1 MNTAF
6 FIAKRY
12 FFSRKKKNFI
22 NVISILSMSIV
33 GFATIALV
41 VVLSVFN
48 GLEDLIR
55 SLYNTFDPEIKITAA
70 KGKSFEVDSAF
81 LNKIRQVE
89 GVDIITEVIEDWA
102 HMRHN
107 KNEKLVIVKGVS
119 SNFEHHHRMDSVI
132 VEGDFMLEK
141 GYRNFAIIG
150 RGIQQDLA
158 ISVYDDLGFAWLT
171 YPMKKEGAKTNST
184 NIYSNYQLNQKTIKP
199 GAVFAIE
206 KQYDDKFVFVP
217 VDVAKEFMA
226 FENNR
231 TCLEI
236 KTKGNNINEVRD
248 RLRKLLG
255 ENFLILNSDEQ
266 HSSLLKAIKIEK
278 LFVCF
283 VCFVFAIILIIASV
297 NIFFCLTMLAVDK
310 KIDVAVLSSLGASE
324 KFIRNLF
331 LFEGFIIAGIG
342 AFTGLIL
349 GVLLC
354 LAQQTFGFVSM
365 GMETAIVDAYP
376 VKMEVMDFVFT
387 GITIFVIT
395 IAISYRPAVKA
406 SRFNLRENLS

>member
-6 FIAKRY
+6 FIARRY
-12 FFSRKKKNFI
+12 FFSKKKKNFI

-119 SNFEHHHRMDSVI
+119 PNFEQHHRMDSMI
-132 VEGDFMLEK
+132 VEGDFILEK
-141 GYRNFAIIG
+141 GQRNFAIIG

-158 ISVYDDLGFAWLT
+158 ISVYDDLGYAWLT
-171 YPMKKEGAKTNST
+171 YPMKKEGAKTNSV

-217 VDVAKEFMA
+217 LNFAKELMA
-226 FENNR
+226 FDNKR
-231 TCLEI
+231 TGLEI
-236 KTKGNNINEVRD
+236 KTKGGNVNEVRD
-248 RLRKLLG
+248 KLRKLLG
-255 ENFLILNSDEQ
+255 ENFLVLNSDEQ

-278 LFVCF
+278 LF

-310 KIDVAVLSSLGASE
+310 KKDVAVLSSLGASE

-342 AFTGLIL
+342 AFSGLIL
-349 GVLLC
+349 GVVIC

-376 VKMEVMDFVFT
+376 VKMQVMDFVFT
-387 GITIFVIT
+387 GITIFIIT
-395 IAISYRPAVKA
+395 ITISYRPAVKA